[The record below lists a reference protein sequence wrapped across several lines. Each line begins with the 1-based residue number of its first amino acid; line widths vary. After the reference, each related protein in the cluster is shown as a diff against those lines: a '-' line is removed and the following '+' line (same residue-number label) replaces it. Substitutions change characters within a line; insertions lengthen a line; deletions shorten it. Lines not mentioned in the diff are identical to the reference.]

1 MKDLRKM
8 IDALNKRISWEQEE
22 LGKELARVA
31 EKANEDRETSYY
43 LADVERAVNEAKET
57 QARIRELEIK
67 RDLLRYALE
76 EV

>member
-1 MKDLRKM
+1 MKDLREM
-8 IDALNKRISWEQEE
+8 IEALNKQISWEQEE

-43 LADVERAVNEAKET
+43 LADVERVVNEAKDT
-57 QARIRELEIK
+57 QARIHELEIK

-76 EV
+76 EF